1 MQPRLKLWKLPMKRR
16 PAPSRKRAS
25 RRERF
30 DPGAHSLR
38 SSRHCAPQGQSAE
51 VQRLR
56 HLLDQSSELIL
67 AFNPSSLRV
76 EVANDTACAWLGR
89 GCDNLPGRSLAEIHP
104 LLGNAAREAAANPG
118 CAIPARAVLQLA
130 DGVARTVDGWGKG
143 LQHGWKTNGDARR
156 AGCLRPDPRRRVVA

>member
-104 LLGNAAREAAANPG
+104 PSRECGARG
-118 CAIPARAVLQLA
+118 CCESGMCHSSARRAPTRQRSSTDRRRV
-130 DGVARTVDGWGKG
+130 GKS

-156 AGCLRPDPRRRVVA
+156 AGCLRPDPRRRAVA